1 MDTIFF
7 SKENYKRIRDI
18 IKVTAKEQLGFSLKN
33 IEYKNKIINI
43 MKFLYSTRMNMN
55 LPLNMSDFDKS
66 TYLTQKTITIFLAR
80 EKNIKNKA
88 MKTSQK
94 IDMRPEVIL
103 KKDNTSVTRDLDKL
117 MEMREPPKQ
126 RREQIDF
133 RDKTD
138 EFDHINIQNR
148 YESVTKERE
157 LEYAHM
163 NPNNQSEME
172 PNSDNDID
180 MTPDNL
186 DIDNLMNNYQS
197 LDFEDDSAADNN
209 NNFNLMAQFK
219 TITESDDVV
228 ASNQD
233 NYITPPPDTN
243 DKKEESELLT
253 KEKYSDIFKKEMSQL
268 FYALK
273 DTTNLKTNTYDITL
287 NTRDAPGLA
296 GALPPLS
303 RFEIDISFN
312 GKLENSSSTTLY
324 VPNNLR
330 NIHSIKFK
338 RLIINTDPATGGY
351 VPTQINKQ
359 PFLYVQLEN
368 YDSNVITSNDTL
380 NNIFAKIYYDATVPY
395 INNPPVPDSG
405 YMHFIN
411 LDNNEK
417 IFKTPLV
424 KLDKMKLKLLK
435 SDGTPIDDLGDTLNI
450 VYIIEVKTLENYIP
464 KLEYNLTN

>member
-7 SKENYKRIRDI
+7 SKENYRRIRDI
-18 IKVTAKEQLGFSLKN
+18 INVTTKEKFGFSVRKS
-33 IEYKNKIINI
+33 ECKKKIINI

-55 LPLNMSDFDKS
+55 LPQNMSDFDKS
-66 TYLTQKTITIFLAR
+66 TYLSQKTITIFLAR
-80 EKNIKNKA
+80 EKKIKNNVL
-88 MKTSQK
+88 KTSQK
-94 IDMRPEVIL
+94 TDMRPEVIL
-103 KKDNTSVTRDLDKL
+103 KKDNVSITKDLDKL

-133 RDKTD
+133 RDKTN
-138 EFDHINIQNR
+138 EFDDINIQNR
-148 YESVTKERE
+148 FESVTKERE

-172 PNSDNDID
+172 HNSDNDID
-180 MTPDNL
+180 MTPDTL
-186 DIDNLMNNYQS
+186 DMNSLMNNYQS
-197 LDFEDDSAADNN
+197 LDFGDDSDTGN
-209 NNFNLMAQFK
+209 NNFDLMAQFQ

-233 NYITPPPDTN
+233 NYIAPPPDTN

-253 KEKYSDIFKKEMSQL
+253 KEKYSDIFKKEMTQL
-268 FYALK
+268 FYGLQ

-287 NTRDAPGLA
+287 DTRDAPGLA
-296 GALPPLS
+296 GAVPPLS
-303 RFEIDISFN
+303 RYEIDISFT

-338 RLIINTDPATGGY
+338 RLIINTATSSSGH
-351 VPTQINKQ
+351 VPQTINDQ
-359 PFLYVQLEN
+359 PFLYVQMEN

-395 INNPPVPDSG
+395 INDPPVPDSG

-435 SDGTPIDDLGDTLNI
+435 SDGTPIDDLGGELNI
-450 VYIIEVKTLENYIP
+450 VYILEVKTLENYIP
-464 KLEYNLTN
+464 RLEYNLSN